1 MNGTLGRLKEWQQ
14 RQAAAAYR
22 TRNQRIYIFAWLMI
36 ASAVRIAFFRYESFW
51 PNISS
56 TLIALF
62 IANYIGSKT
71 YAAFKR
77 FVHKIQTIRN

>member
-1 MNGTLGRLKEWQQ
+1 MNRTLGRLKEWQQ

-56 TLIALF
+56 TLTALF
-62 IANYIGSKT
+62 IGDYIGSKT
-71 YAAFKR
+71 YPAFKR